1 VNDERLFDIVC
12 QTKCLYLSGNPIVK
26 EIEHYRRTVVGKLK
40 NLLYL
45 DQRAVSEDERFL
57 AERWVKEG
65 SEGFKK
71 AKVEL

>member
-1 VNDERLFDIVC
+1 VNQV
-12 QTKCLYLSGNPIVK
+12 KCLYLSGNPIVR

-45 DQRAVSEDERFL
+45 DQRAVSEDERLL
-57 AERWVKEG
+57 AERWVVEG

-71 AKVEL
+71 AKEEL